1 MNKKHFLT
9 VSAACLLGLALSSCQ
24 IAPVNATTK
33 IDSVK
38 GAGSKT
44 LSALVLVDG
53 SCQIE
58 PTPFGSN
65 SSYYVVNSPDFSD
78 VQFTP
83 KADGAKVKL
92 ALDGYLTN
100 PNGLATTQ
108 AVWDEFNQVVESYV
122 PEGFNFNLRTVQS
135 SDWKD
140 EYMDTVPGAD
150 VKAWKG
156 YVYQVS
162 YSWNSTEEYIEK
174 TKKLIG
180 NSYEVSHL
188 KEYEDEHQ
196 KPWAS
201 LTKNDDGTYT
211 WSEAYL
217 VNYWSV
223 YDIADQVT
231 GSKYFNRAALGADF
245 AVTTDNTFAVALQE
259 YRIGDSD
266 PVTVQIDNTQGTDE
280 NMNLKFISATG
291 SIKSASKNNTGLIV
305 GIVILC
311 AYAFV
316 LFRIIQI
323 SRRAS
328 NLRGS
333 LICYGVFAYLLTHI
347 IVNLFG
353 VMGMIPLTGVP
364 LPFLSYGGSYTI
376 CLMIAMGLVQRVAI
390 ESKKNTNKTKV
401 M

>member
-201 LTKNDDGTYT
+201 LTKNNDGTYT

-231 GSKYFNRAALGADF
+231 GSKYFNKAALGADF

-390 ESKKNTNKTKV
+390 ESKKNTNKTKF
-401 M
+401 